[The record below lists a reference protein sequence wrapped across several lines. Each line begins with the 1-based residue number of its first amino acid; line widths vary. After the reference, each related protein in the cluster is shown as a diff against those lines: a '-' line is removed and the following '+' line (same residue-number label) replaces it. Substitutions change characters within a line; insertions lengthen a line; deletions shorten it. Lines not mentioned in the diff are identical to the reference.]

1 MQEGLLRTSNLT
13 AKISTSMLQES
24 AREVLKS
31 ESARKEADQGATK
44 RVWLHATD
52 VLANGKTK
60 H

>member
-1 MQEGLLRTSNLT
+1 
-13 AKISTSMLQES
+13 MLQES

-31 ESARKEADQGATK
+31 ESARKEADHGATK